1 MNLTI
6 MRADGTFT
14 IYFVSLYPHYLGRGG
29 GGGGG
34 GKATMIRLGGGGVNS
49 ERKNHFLIKIN
60 PFSRIF
66 YIHMNNIQALSKGQ
80 KISERKM
87 IILS

>member
-29 GGGGG
+29 GGGG
-34 GKATMIRLGGGGVNS
+34 KATMIRHGGGG
-49 ERKNHFLIKIN
+49 
-60 PFSRIF
+60 
-66 YIHMNNIQALSKGQ
+66 GG
-80 KISERKM
+80 
-87 IILS
+87 